1 MAHKIYKFCELDA
14 IAECVLCE
22 SDAHQVLT
30 CKEAPDIEAFAEFF
44 LDVTIDY
51 QWLSQDGRT
60 LGLSALSSEGF
71 EVWDEERKTS
81 YCAPRST

>member
-22 SDAHQVLT
+22 FDAHQVLA
-30 CKEAPDIEAFAEFF
+30 CKEAPDIEALAEFF

-51 QWLSQDGRT
+51 QWLLQDGRT
-60 LGLSALSSEGF
+60 LGLSALSSEGV
-71 EVWDEERKTS
+71 EVCDEERKTL